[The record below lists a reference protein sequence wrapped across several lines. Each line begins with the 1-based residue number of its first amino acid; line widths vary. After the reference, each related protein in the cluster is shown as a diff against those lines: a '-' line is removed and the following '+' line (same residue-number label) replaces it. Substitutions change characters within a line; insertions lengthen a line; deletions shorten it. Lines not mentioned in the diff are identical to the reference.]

1 MIANFYESL
10 LMEDEQYVLVVDLF
24 IVRSKVNFMCSMITF
39 FAIRNLINMNKI

>member
-24 IVRSKVNFMCSMITF
+24 IVRSKVN
-39 FAIRNLINMNKI
+39 LQPKIMK